1 MRAGEVKC
9 KVSQRN
15 SIRPEESEAWP
26 RIVHPSVGGIR
37 GSREIRQGT
46 RLARLIVAFVGLL
59 LLSSA
64 YATGKVR
71 TVKPTGGDYTSIQ
84 ACANVAVAGDTCV
97 VYTGTYS
104 ETVTPA
110 HSGGSGTPITF
121 SVNPGDC
128 VTVTGWSLGSLSYI
142 TIGTP
147 GSSVCSSG
155 GVTFSGFEITRGHIA
170 FTAISH
176 VIIQNNYIH
185 NTDNTCLRGPAVLPV
200 AASSY
205 DSVLNNTFIYCGG
218 LTYDT
223 GMESSM
229 NVINGDHWLID
240 GNNISHVSEGIQLY
254 GDKHVVRRNVIG
266 PVTAAEE
273 EENHGDGLEYSCG
286 SGAVPLTRML
296 YEQNVTH
303 DWRGANNHVFL
314 FRNTGFC
321 AMNTN
326 IIRYSAAYQIGSG
339 WAANDTNSTGTHSYN
354 LSISNTNIDS
364 GGALESWTVTNG
376 DTDNKVVNV
385 IQTSSWLTSG
395 NIWCLYVDPSSASG
409 FVENH
414 NLCYNGSDH
423 NWQGPPSTGG
433 NSYDASDIFN
443 QDPLFVDPSSNLNLQ
458 SGSPALRAGGP
469 VTTVAVGDSGSGT
482 SLVVNDAAYFS
493 DGNGIV
499 NADWIRVGA
508 STTVQ
513 ISSINYATNTITLA
527 SGISRSS
534 GNPVYLYKDSA
545 GNVVLT
551 GTQPNIGAFDLGS
564 RPAPPTNLTAV
575 PH

>member
-1 MRAGEVKC
+1 MRACEVKC
-9 KVSQRN
+9 NICQRN
-15 SIRPEESEAWP
+15 SIRPEESEARP
-26 RIVHPSVGGIR
+26 GVVHPSVPIPGSRGIR
-37 GSREIRQGT
+37 RSTG
-46 RLARLIVAFVGLL
+46 LARLILAFVGLL
-59 LLSSA
+59 LLSWHA
-64 YATGKVR
+64 EAATY
-71 TVKPTGGDYTSIQ
+71 TVKAGGGGDYTTIQ
-84 ACANVAVAGDTCV
+84 ACANVAVAGDTCA
-97 VYTGTYS
+97 VYAGTYS

-110 HSGGSGTPITF
+110 HSGSSGAPITF

-128 VTVTGWSLGSLSYI
+128 VTVTGWNLGSRSYI

-147 GSSVCSSG
+147 GTSACTRG
-155 GVTFSGFEITRGHIA
+155 GATFSGFEITGANIA

-185 NTDNTCLRGPAVLPV
+185 NTTNRCIQGPTVSPP
-200 AASSY
+200 ASSY
-205 DSVLNNTFIYCGG
+205 DSVLNNIMTYCGG
-218 LTYDT
+218 LTYAT
-223 GMESSM
+223 GMLAAM
-229 NVINGDHWLID
+229 DVYNGDHWLID
-240 GNNISHVSEGIQLY
+240 GNSISHVAEGIQLY
-254 GDKHVVRRNVIG
+254 GDKHVVRNNVIG

-273 EENHGDGLEYSCG
+273 GSNHGDSLEYTCT
-286 SGAVPLTRML
+286 SGGVPLTRML
-296 YEQNVTH
+296 YEHNLTH
-303 DWRGANNHVFL
+303 DWRGSNNHVFL
-314 FRNTGFC
+314 FRNTGSC

-326 IIRYSAAYQIGSG
+326 IVRYSGAYNVGSG
-339 WAANDTNSTGTHSYN
+339 WSANDTNSVGTHTYN
-354 LSISNTNIDS
+354 VSLSNLYLDT
-364 GGALESWTVTNG
+364 GGALENWTFTNG
-376 DTDNKVVNV
+376 DIDNKIINALQSNV
-385 IQTSSWLTSG
+385 WQSSGT
-395 NIWCLYVDPSSASG
+395 IWCLYVDPSSSSG

-433 NSYDASDIFN
+433 NSYDTSDIFN

-458 SGSPALRAGGP
+458 SGSPALGAGGP

-493 DGNGIV
+493 DGYGIV

-513 ISSINYATNTITLA
+513 ISSINYATNTITLT

-534 GNPVYLYKDSA
+534 GNPVYLYKDSV